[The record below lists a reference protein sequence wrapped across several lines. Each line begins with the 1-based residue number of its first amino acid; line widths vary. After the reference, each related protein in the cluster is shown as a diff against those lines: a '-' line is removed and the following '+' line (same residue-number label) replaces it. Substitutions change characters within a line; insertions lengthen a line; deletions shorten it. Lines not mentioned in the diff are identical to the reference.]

1 MAWKVVVLAMTALA
15 PVLCAGQFHHRDTYV
30 VPGTPAAKDPAVKG
44 DWSVPLHLPP
54 NSRPPSDDG
63 APEVNSLIKWTRG
76 DFELFSGRRHE
87 ILVTISEPSF
97 LVASALLV
105 GGSKTLNGGN
115 ETLEMSITKDG
126 VPLAKG
132 SPLSRP
138 PSRVA
143 STASALVQSVGTVKV
158 TLVNR
163 SHTPVK
169 VSLVVGHLPA
179 NKMPRRP

>member
-1 MAWKVVVLAMTALA
+1 MPWKVLILATTALA
-15 PVLCAGQFHHRDTYV
+15 PVLCAGQLHHRDAYV

-63 APEVNSLIKWTRG
+63 APEVNSLIKWTRE
-76 DFELFSGRRHE
+76 DFELFSGQIHE
-87 ILVTISEPSF
+87 IPVTISEPSF

-105 GGSKTLNGGN
+105 GGS

-158 TLVNR
+158 TLVSR
-163 SHTPVK
+163 SHTPLK
-169 VSLVVGHLPA
+169 VSLVVGRLPA
-179 NKMPRRP
+179 SKMPRRP